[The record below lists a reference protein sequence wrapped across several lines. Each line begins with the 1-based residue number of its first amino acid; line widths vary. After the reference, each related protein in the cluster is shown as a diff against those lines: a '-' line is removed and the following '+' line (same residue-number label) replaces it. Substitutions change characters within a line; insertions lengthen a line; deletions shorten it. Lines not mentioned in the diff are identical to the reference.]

1 MSSLNDARIYSLEQS
16 NTKKPKPQ
24 YPATLSTLHAA
35 RQGALSREGN
45 QERLSEAASNYEPGT
60 PHRTAFADARRYE
73 EFLGDKKISRLL
85 DLSRLFRKLGGKSRR
100 RNKKGKKKTSKRRRR
115 N

>member
-1 MSSLNDARIYSLEQS
+1 MSSLNDARIYSLERS
-16 NTKKPKPQ
+16 NTKNPKPQ
-24 YPATLSTLHAA
+24 HPATLSTLYAA
-35 RQGALSREGN
+35 RQGALPIEGN

-60 PHRTAFADARRYE
+60 IHRGVFADARRVTHE
-73 EFLGDKKISRLL
+73 GKRISRLL
-85 DLSRLFRKLGGKSRR
+85 DLSRLFRGLGGKSRR